1 MGAPLQRLASLLA
14 WLACSLIVP
23 TGLTAGESGFF
34 AGGLGGI
41 ATLSADASTSLA
53 GPVPAAGA
61 YKPENG
67 PALNVFAGWHA
78 NGYLSFQGN
87 FIRNTNDVALT
98 DILGTASFE
107 QARRSSQDA
116 FVGDALLYF
125 RNRSSW
131 VRPYLSAG
139 AGPVRIDSHAAA
151 QRSTNESLPLP
162 PSEFSATLLAFRV
175 AVGVDLLARNGWGF
189 RYSFSETKS
198 ANPFGQHLAPSGQ
211 RRLANFQNLFGI
223 VKYFGHRS

>member
-116 FVGDALLYF
+116 
-125 RNRSSW
+125 
-131 VRPYLSAG
+131 
-139 AGPVRIDSHAAA
+139 
-151 QRSTNESLPLP
+151 
-162 PSEFSATLLAFRV
+162 SATLVYQIDLGVTRLLWVGKERTIESFQGFFTTMGEEITCQNRV
-175 AVGVDLLARNGWGF
+175 R
-189 RYSFSETKS
+189 
-198 ANPFGQHLAPSGQ
+198 
-211 RRLANFQNLFGI
+211 
-223 VKYFGHRS
+223 